1 MTGYKEID
9 EFDKKV
15 IKGSILDKY
24 FQMYIDDVCEM
35 ITPDKRNI
43 VEPAV
48 WITVHYLN
56 DHNINIM
63 SDDPNDIDRMLKH
76 IDELTQKGEN
86 DLLEVIRYTLK
97 KIVDSHNTF

>member
-1 MTGYKEID
+1 
-9 EFDKKV
+9 
-15 IKGSILDKY
+15 
-24 FQMYIDDVCEM
+24 
-35 ITPDKRNI
+35 
-43 VEPAV
+43 
-48 WITVHYLN
+48 
-56 DHNINIM
+56 M